1 MYEICPPLTGN
12 SWPQPIQYHTLGG
25 VFVETTFDYLRA
37 HAAELGARILETYP
51 PLQSTRDPIDPSLAN
66 LLRKPLPAQAV
77 AITGTAK
84 YLRKS
89 KAARMVAEC
98 GAGKTIMALGAIHI
112 LAGGRPSATLVMC
125 PSHITHKWAREVLLT
140 IPRARAFLI
149 EDMRNGGDPSRPHG
163 ICEVKLNKGR
173 TVYEGKRLTL
183 SDLRLMG
190 RDEWRKRS
198 PWPTF
203 FITGKDRGK
212 LSYFW
217 DHAYLKAKSGPNA
230 GGVVN
235 PDSGLAILDSEM
247 EKLTALDFRD
257 KIKVSESLTAPRTGT
272 TRFSALWQADRT
284 RIQRMAPIE
293 YIGRY
298 MRGWFDFAV
307 ADELHQLAGDTAQ
320 GNGLGVLGRAAQ
332 RLIALTGTLMGGYA
346 DDLFNIFY
354 RMEPRAMVREGFA
367 YGGQGR
373 RDFQEQY
380 GVLET
385 IEKVEEADNACS
397 RTAKKTVRVLRKPG
411 ASPLLFGKF
420 LMTTTAFLSLED
432 ISDNLPRYDENVIS
446 VEMDDVLQQAYEKL
460 EEDIRSA
467 MKAHRG
473 NKSLMSILLN
483 TLLLYPDHP
492 YNFGQIWAR
501 AFDPQAKEYVKFL
514 VTEPENLTREA
525 LYAKERGLIADMR
538 EELRHGRRC
547 QVYATYTGE
556 KDVTLR
562 LETVLRREGIR
573 TAVLRSS
580 VPTDKRED
588 WYERQVKAGVEA
600 VICHPKLVETGLDL
614 LAFPSLYFYE
624 TGYSLHTVRQA
635 SRRSWRIGQRLPV
648 RVKFL
653 TYAGTMQETCLR
665 LMGRKMLVALMM
677 EGKFSGEGLQALD
690 SDDDLMS
697 AMARELVEKAGV
709 GESADA
715 VWRDLDHERQKMQP
729 YPAVVEGETEAVL
742 MPAFDLTPQLSH
754 QPAPEPGGLHLIEPS
769 HQPQKRKRE
778 PLWPTGTMVGEQLS
792 LFG

>member
-1 MYEICPPLTGN
+1 M
-12 SWPQPIQYHTLGG
+12 
-25 VFVETTFDYLRA
+25 ETTFDYLRQFGPLL
-37 HAAELGARILETYP
+37 AERILETYP
-51 PLQSTRDPIDPSLAN
+51 PLQSTKDPIAPSLGT
-66 LLRKPLPAQAV
+66 LLRKALPAQAL

-84 YLRKS
+84 YLRRA
-89 KAARMVAEC
+89 KAARIVAEC
-98 GAGKTIMALGAIHI
+98 GAGKTFMALGAIHV
-112 LAGGRPSATLVMC
+112 LAEGQPSATLVMC

-140 IPRARAFLI
+140 VPRARAFLI

-163 ICEVKLNKGR
+163 ICEVKLSKGR
-173 TVYEGKRLTL
+173 TVYEGKRLSL
-183 SDLRLMG
+183 SEMRRTG
-190 RDEWRKRS
+190 RKEWRKRFEC
-198 PWPTF
+198 PTF
-203 FITGKDRGK
+203 FITGKDKGK

-217 DHAYLKAKSGPNA
+217 DHVFLRAKSGPNL

-235 PDSGLAILDSEM
+235 PDSGVAILDSEM

-257 KIKVSESLTAPRTGT
+257 KVKVSETLAAPRDGT

-298 MRGWFDFAV
+298 MSGWFDFAI

-320 GNGLGVLGRAAQ
+320 GNGLGVLGRAAR

-367 YGGQGR
+367 YRGQGR

-397 RTAKKTVRVLRKPG
+397 RATKKAVRMLRKPG

-420 LMTTTAFLSLED
+420 LMNTTAFLSLED
-432 ISDNLPRYDENVIS
+432 ISDNLPRYDESVIS
-446 VEMDDVLQQAYEKL
+446 VDMDATLQQAYEKL

-492 YNFGQIWAR
+492 YDFDEIWAR
-501 AFDPQAKEYVKFL
+501 AFDPQTKEHVRFL

-525 LYAKERGLIADMR
+525 LYAKERALIADVK
-538 EELRHGRRC
+538 EELRQGRRC
-547 QVYATYTGE
+547 QIYATYTGE
-556 KDVTLR
+556 RDVTLR
-562 LETVLRREGIR
+562 LETVLRQEGIR
-573 TAVLRSS
+573 VAVLRSS

-588 WYERQVKAGVEA
+588 WYDRQLKAGVEV

-614 LAFPSLYFYE
+614 LAFPTLYFYE
-624 TGYSLHTVRQA
+624 TGYSLHTLRQA
-635 SRRSWRIGQRLPV
+635 SRRSWRIGQRFPV
-648 RVKFL
+648 RVKFV
-653 TYAGTMQETCLR
+653 TYSGTMQETCLR
-665 LMGRKMLVALMM
+665 LMGKKMLVALMM

-690 SDDDLMS
+690 TDEDLMT
-697 AMARELVEKAGV
+697 AMARELVEKGAV

-715 VWRDLDHERQKMQP
+715 VWRELDHECEKVLPR
-729 YPAVVEGETEAVL
+729 PAVVEQELEEETAPVL
-742 MPAFDLTPQLSH
+742 DLVSPAALAPVPVAFGTHLTESR
-754 QPAPEPGGLHLIEPS
+754 PS
-769 HQPQKRKRE
+769 TKKRRKDE
-778 PLWPTGTMVGEQLS
+778 LWPTATEASAQLG
-792 LFG
+792 LFK

>member
-1 MYEICPPLTGN
+1 M
-12 SWPQPIQYHTLGG
+12 
-25 VFVETTFDYLRA
+25 ETTFDYLRQFGPLL
-37 HAAELGARILETYP
+37 AERILETYP
-51 PLQSTRDPIDPSLAN
+51 PLQSTKDPVAPSLEM
-66 LLRKPLPAQAV
+66 LLRQALPAQAL

-84 YLRKS
+84 YLRRA
-89 KAARMVAEC
+89 KAARIVAEC
-98 GAGKTIMALGAIHI
+98 GAGKTFMALGTIHV
-112 LAGGRPSATLVMC
+112 LAEGRPSATLVMC
-125 PSHITHKWAREVLLT
+125 PSHITHKWAREILLT
-140 IPRARAFLI
+140 VPRARAFLI
-149 EDMRNGGDPSRPHG
+149 EDMRNGGDPSKPHG
-163 ICEVKLNKGR
+163 VCEVKLSKGKI
-173 TVYEGKRLTL
+173 VYEGKRLSL
-183 SDLRLMG
+183 SEMRRMG
-190 RDEWRKRS
+190 RKEWRERFAC
-198 PWPTF
+198 PTF
-203 FITGKDRGK
+203 FITGKDKGK

-217 DHAYLKAKSGPNA
+217 DHVVLKAKSGPNL
-230 GGVVN
+230 GGVIN

-247 EKLTALDFRD
+247 AKLTALDFHD
-257 KIKVSESLTAPRTGT
+257 KVKVSEALAAPRGGT

-298 MRGWFDFAV
+298 MRGWFDFAI

-320 GNGLGVLGRAAQ
+320 GNGLGVLGRAAR

-397 RTAKKTVRVLRKPG
+397 KATRKTIRVLRKPG

-420 LMTTTAFLSLED
+420 LMSTTAFLSLED
-432 ISDNLPRYDENVIS
+432 ISSNLPRYDESVIS
-446 VEMDDVLQQAYEKL
+446 VDMDPALQQAYERL
-460 EEDIRSA
+460 EEDIRAA

-492 YNFGQIWAR
+492 YDFNEIWAR
-501 AFDPQAKEYVKFL
+501 AFDPQTKEYVKFL

-525 LYAKERGLIADMR
+525 LYAKERALIADVK
-538 EELRHGRRC
+538 EELRQGRRC

-573 TAVLRSS
+573 VAILRSS

-588 WYERQVKAGVEA
+588 WYDRQLKAGVE
-600 VICHPKLVETGLDL
+600 VVVCHPKLVETGLDL
-614 LAFPSLYFYE
+614 LAFPTLYFYE
-624 TGYSLHTVRQA
+624 TGYSLHTLRQA
-635 SRRSWRIGQRLPV
+635 SRRSWRIGQRFPV
-648 RVKFL
+648 RVKFV
-653 TYAGTMQETCLR
+653 TYSGTMQETCLR
-665 LMGRKMLVALMM
+665 LMGKKMLVALMM

-690 SDDDLMS
+690 ADEDLMS
-697 AMARELVEKAGV
+697 AMARELVEKAGI
-709 GESADA
+709 GETADA
-715 VWRDLDHERQKMQP
+715 VWRELDREREK
-729 YPAVVEGETEAVL
+729 VL
-742 MPAFDLTPQLSH
+742 PRPTAAESELEEEPVPVLGPPVPLTTTATPLTFGIRLL
-754 QPAPEPGGLHLIEPS
+754 EPIPTTK
-769 HQPQKRKRE
+769 KRKR
-778 PLWPTGTMVGEQLS
+778 PALWPTATETNAQLS
-792 LFG
+792 LFE